1 MLLYLF
7 LLAAI
12 VLIILAIVKLGSI
25 AFQLTGMEP
34 RMAMFQALSAFTNTG
49 FTTSAAEDVVK
60 NRKRR
65 VIASV
70 LIVIGYI
77 GIVGVIVTLVRSFA
91 VEAGEWLPVL
101 RRLVFILL
109 GIYALYFIFIFSP
122 PDGSWA
128 GDLPAIGK
136 GRTRRGKNNRAFA
149 PNLSHML

>member
-12 VLIILAIVKLGSI
+12 VLIILTVVKLGSI

-49 FTTSAAEDVVK
+49 FTTSAAENVV
-60 NRKRR
+60 RHRQRR
-65 VIASV
+65 VVASV

-91 VEAGEWLPVL
+91 VEEGEWLPVL

-122 PDGSWA
+122 P
-128 GDLPAIGK
+128 
-136 GRTRRGKNNRAFA
+136 GRKLGRRFARYRESKNKEEKE
-149 PNLSHML
+149 